1 MPPFRLVVTCRT
13 VRTPHR
19 LIALLAACLLAS
31 CAQTQVDP
39 GEPAMNSELEL
50 RAVAWDESRLDR
62 LRDAMPE
69 LLRTHGVSGAAIG
82 FVGDGRL
89 QWAEGFGTSTAG
101 VAISAD
107 SLFSAAGLR
116 EPVIA
121 ALTLALAR
129 QSSWSLHSP
138 LTDVAPQ
145 APDWGPVARLTPR
158 QLLSHTAGLAARST
172 APTPSYD
179 AAPGAWQPSGAGYD
193 LLVRTLEAGQNMP
206 LPLLAAEQLFAA
218 AGMSDSRFDAAGNL
232 VTSARDYAKF
242 LQWLLSPEREAAT
255 LATLLGV
262 QTTVARQQGLYWGLG
277 WGLERRADTGL
288 TAFHWGAD
296 PRFVHLALLDPVR
309 RRALVVLTNA
319 ENGLGLLADAVAI
332 LDEEPHT
339 LFDFDTD
346 GAEQ

>member
-1 MPPFRLVVTCRT
+1 
-13 VRTPHR
+13 
-19 LIALLAACLLAS
+19 
-31 CAQTQVDP
+31 
-39 GEPAMNSELEL
+39 
-50 RAVAWDESRLDR
+50 
-62 LRDAMPE
+62 
-69 LLRTHGVSGAAIG
+69 
-82 FVGDGRL
+82 
-89 QWAEGFGTSTAG
+89 
-101 VAISAD
+101 
-107 SLFSAAGLR
+107 
-116 EPVIA
+116 
-121 ALTLALAR
+121 
-129 QSSWSLHSP
+129 
-138 LTDVAPQ
+138 
-145 APDWGPVARLTPR
+145 
-158 QLLSHTAGLAARST
+158 
-172 APTPSYD
+172 
-179 AAPGAWQPSGAGYD
+179 
-193 LLVRTLEAGQNMP
+193 
-206 LPLLAAEQLFAA
+206 
-218 AGMSDSRFDAAGNL
+218 MSDSRFDAAGNL

>member
-1 MPPFRLVVTCRT
+1 M
-13 VRTPHR
+13 RTPHR

-121 ALTLALAR
+121 ALALALAR

-138 LTDVAPQ
+138 LADVAPQ
-145 APDWGPVARLTPR
+145 ATDWGPVARLTPR
-158 QLLSHTAGLAARST
+158 QLLSHTAGLAAGST

-206 LPLLAAEQLFAA
+206 LPQLAAEQLFAA